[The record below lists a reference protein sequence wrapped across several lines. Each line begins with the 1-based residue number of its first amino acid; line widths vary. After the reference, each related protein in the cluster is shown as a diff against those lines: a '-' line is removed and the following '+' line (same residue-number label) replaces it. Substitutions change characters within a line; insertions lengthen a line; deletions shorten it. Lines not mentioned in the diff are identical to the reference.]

1 MQIADESRLIPI
13 PNLREWYPEL
23 EFSGRAELITAGEPI
38 FVTDPI
44 YLADVYN
51 ANDDPTAIYLRQN
64 AVVVS
69 DFGGD
74 LAVPVWWK
82 APFLVVPTSQHDQA
96 RMPAGAMQ
104 LTEEIVCDSAS
115 FVFIAMNDEIPPVL
129 REKIDQAEE
138 VEDGAR
144 LRLPAGRCTFY
155 LEQFPPSEEHKQWP
169 HWYRNV
175 VARWDG
181 GGA

>member
-1 MQIADESRLIPI
+1 MSIADESRLVPI
-13 PNLREWYPEL
+13 PNLREWYPDL
-23 EFSGRAELITAGEPI
+23 NFSGCAELITGGEPI
-38 FVTDPI
+38 FITDPI

-51 ANDDPTAIYLRQN
+51 ANDDLVATYLRQN
-64 AVVVS
+64 AVIVS

-74 LAVPVWWK
+74 SAAPVWWEP
-82 APFLVVPTSQHDQA
+82 PFLAVPTSQHVQV
-96 RMPAGAMQ
+96 RMSPGATQ
-104 LTEEIVCDSAS
+104 LAEEIVRDSAS
-115 FVFIAMNDEIPPVL
+115 FVFIAMNDEIPTAL

-144 LRLPAGRCTFY
+144 LRLPAGRYTFY